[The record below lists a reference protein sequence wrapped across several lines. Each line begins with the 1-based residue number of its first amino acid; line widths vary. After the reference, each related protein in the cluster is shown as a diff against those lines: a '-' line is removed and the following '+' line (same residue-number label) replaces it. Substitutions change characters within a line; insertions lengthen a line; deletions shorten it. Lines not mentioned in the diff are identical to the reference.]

1 MRAIEFITESK
12 KPKCTCEP
20 GDKDPDCPVH
30 GLEPMGVGDALDENL
45 EERHVAA
52 HVCKS
57 PKQLGNSDQSQCVAR
72 GLRPR
77 HDRKVL
83 KGKQVYG
90 KKIKHVKYGGP
101 LGGDKNGKGK

>member
-1 MRAIEFITESK
+1 MRLYEFTDRE
-12 KPKCTCEP
+12 
-20 GDKDPDCPVH
+20 
-30 GLEPMGVGDALDENL
+30 L
-45 EERHVAA
+45 EERWVQAA
-52 HVCKS
+52 TCKS
-57 PKQLGNSDQSQCVAR
+57 PKKLGRSDQSQCVAR

>member
-1 MRAIEFITESK
+1 MRLYEFTENKNS
-12 KPKCTCEP
+12 KCTCHP
-20 GDKDPDCPVH
+20 GDPDPDCPVH
-30 GLEPMGVGDALDENL
+30 GLEPMDVGDDLDE
-45 EERHVAA
+45 RFVST

-57 PKQLGNSDQSQCVAR
+57 PKHLGNSDQSQCVAR

-77 HDRKVL
+77 HDHKVL

-101 LGGDKNGKGK
+101 LGGDRNGKGK